1 MLKTRGEIKKE
12 ILNYLVDISGKTR
25 QVEGY
30 TLSRI
35 SEVIQTD
42 ISQVEK
48 AMEELEEEG
57 SVNSRKAQLN
67 VYVPQT
73 QDGFRVFSAF
83 AKKGFISYSPYWASF
98 FGFALLFIGFAIWGN
113 YLSPPAQI
121 ETLFDSYLVGIR
133 NGIMGSFVAGLLG
146 GLLFQ
151 NVLSQFRR
159 WQIIAE
165 ENYKTVSSIL
175 KYSIYI
181 FAALGIPYYI
191 GSNQLGHPLESAAII
206 GLLAISVA
214 SAFSYEYI
222 KNRRKKI
229 E

>member
-1 MLKTRGEIKKE
+1 MLKTKEEIKKK
-12 ILNYLVDISGKTR
+12 ILDYLVDVSGKTR

-30 TLSRI
+30 TLSKI
-35 SEVIQTD
+35 SEAVQAE

-57 SVNSRKAQLN
+57 SVNSRKAQLKL
-67 VYVPQT
+67 YVPQT
-73 QDGFRVFSAF
+73 RDGFQVLSTF
-83 AKKGFISYSPYWASF
+83 AKKGFISYSPYWACF
-98 FGFALLFIGFAIWGN
+98 FGFALLFIGFSIWGN

-121 ETLFDSYLVGIR
+121 ETLFDSYLAGIR
-133 NGIMGSFVAGLLG
+133 NGIIGSFVAGLLG
-146 GLLFQ
+146 GLFFQ

-165 ENYKTVSSIL
+165 EDYKTISSIL

-181 FAALGIPYYI
+181 FAALGIPYYV
-191 GSNQLGHPLESAAII
+191 GSNQLGYPLESAAII
-206 GLLAISVA
+206 GLLAISFA
-214 SAFSYEYI
+214 SAFSYELI
-222 KNRRKKI
+222 KSRRKKI